1 MSERDDQYN
10 SHPVWSHLDRVDALL
25 DKSADRLSEAGTEAV
40 ESHARTRSVSRYARS
55 LLDRSN
61 PDLVAVSRLANLQ
74 NQLQSVANELD
85 AFNSNG
91 NAQHLVNAAN
101 NCDNVLG
108 QVAGLPAVVLS
119 EDVGEIREDIASFR
133 KSAAAYLRGVESETK
148 NLRNSLKNS
157 GKGADELA
165 QEIQNQKGRL
175 DQAIAQFQQQSQ
187 DAVSKQQTQATESL
201 SQQQAHFSDA
211 QEKRA
216 NQFQDELRKATEEL
230 DQAVDKA
237 GQTVDGLVERV
248 TLEADQL
255 IESTSDKS
263 DDLMAALQE
272 KLEEARRIVNV
283 VGNVGMT
290 GDYQRN
296 AEVQRKAA
304 NRWRWA
310 AIGLF
315 VLAAGMVALLL
326 GFFAPAELG
335 VAPTIRRAVIA
346 LVLAAPAYYAAQQS
360 RDHRALERRYRSMEL
375 ELASMNP
382 YLELLPE
389 ELQQAVKTELASRYF
404 GGLDGEA
411 PPLTI
416 DSRLDLIRSLRRPP
430 EQAVSASD
438 E

>member
-25 DKSADRLSEAGTEAV
+25 HETEDRLSEAGTEAV
-40 ESHARTRSVSRYARS
+40 ESHARIRSVSRYSRS

-61 PDLVAVSRLANLQ
+61 PDLVVLSRLANLQ
-74 NQLQSVANELD
+74 NQLQSVVNELD

-91 NAQHLVNAAN
+91 NSQHLVNAAN

-133 KSAAAYLRGVESETK
+133 KSAAGYLRGVDSEAK
-148 NLRNSLKNS
+148 NLRNSLKKS
-157 GKGADELA
+157 GGRADELA
-165 QEIQNQKGRL
+165 KEIQDQKGRL

-187 DAVSKQQTQATESL
+187 DTVSKQQTQATESL
-201 SQQQAHFSDA
+201 NQQQAQFSDA

-216 NQFQDELRKATEEL
+216 NQFQDELRKATDEM
-230 DQAVDKA
+230 DKAVDKA
-237 GQTVDGLVERV
+237 GQTMDGLVKRV
-248 TLEADQL
+248 TREAEQL
-255 IESTSDKS
+255 IEGASDKS
-263 DDLMAALQE
+263 DDLTAQLEE

-296 AEVQRKAA
+296 AEAQRKAA

-310 AIGLF
+310 ASGLF
-315 VLAAGMVALLL
+315 VLAAAMVALLL

-346 LVLAAPAYYAAQQS
+346 VVLAAPAYYAAQQS
-360 RDHRALERRYRSMEL
+360 RDHRAFEQRYRSMEL

-411 PPLTI
+411 PPLVV
-416 DSRLDLIRSLRRPP
+416 DSRLDQIRRLRRTPDT
-430 EQAVSASD
+430 ATSDSD

>member
-10 SHPVWSHLDRVDALL
+10 SHPVWGHLDRVDELL
-25 DKSADRLSEAGTEAV
+25 DETENRLSEAGTEAV
-40 ESHARTRSVSRYARS
+40 ESHARTRSVSRYSRS

-61 PDLVAVSRLANLQ
+61 PGLVALSRLANLQ
-74 NQLQSVANELD
+74 NQLQSVSNELD

-133 KSAAAYLRGVESETK
+133 KSAAGYLRGVDSEAK
-148 NLRNSLKNS
+148 NLHNSLKKS
-157 GKGADELA
+157 GERADELTR
-165 QEIQNQKGRL
+165 EIQDQKGRL

-187 DAVSKQQTQATESL
+187 DTVSKQQNQATEIL
-201 SQQQAHFSDA
+201 NQQQAQFSDA

-216 NQFQDELRKATEEL
+216 NQFQDELRKTTDEL
-230 DQAVDKA
+230 DKAVEKA

-248 TLEADQL
+248 TREADQL
-255 IESTSDKS
+255 IEGTSGKS
-263 DDLMAALQE
+263 DDLMAQLEE

-296 AEVQRKAA
+296 AEAQRKAA
-304 NRWRWA
+304 DRWRWA

-315 VLAAGMVALLL
+315 VLAAAMVALLL
-326 GFFAPAELG
+326 GFFAPTELG

-346 LVLAAPAYYAAQQS
+346 LILVVPAYYAAQQS

-389 ELQQAVKTELASRYF
+389 ELQQAVKAELAARYF

-411 PPLTI
+411 PPLVV
-416 DSRLDLIRSLRRPP
+416 DSRLDVIRRLRRTPDP
-430 EQAVSASD
+430 SPSD
-438 E
+438 PDE